1 MTGWLYF
8 SKLVRVTV
16 YIPNLY
22 QKPTGCISSFDQQM
36 WPLLKIPRFAALKT
50 SRMDSEQRFEF
61 WMITE
66 TCMVHRLMP
75 TEVRS
80 ALIFEG
86 LSAANHYYT

>member
-22 QKPTGCISSFDQQM
+22 KDNLVCIFSFAQQM
-36 WPLLKIPRFAALKT
+36 WPLLSNPRFAALKT

-61 WMITE
+61 LMITE

-86 LSAANHYYT
+86 LSAANHCYT